1 VSALPPNAA
10 RPPADLRGRHD
21 LGEIVGYG
29 WRIYLRNFSPL
40 FALAL
45 LTVPV
50 QMLVGAI
57 QARVDAADRMNVTYA
72 LLLPN
77 ALVSLI
83 AGAAVVDAVHRF
95 TGGVRP
101 SFGESLDAALGRF
114 WALFT
119 TTLLSGAVV
128 ALSVLAVPGLALV
141 WLVRRDARVD
151 GRRDWWFA
159 IVPLALTVYLIVR
172 WQFVAQAVMVRGQR
186 NWAALDE
193 SAGAVRG
200 AWWRTFGVLLVLF
213 AIEAGFTSLG
223 TIAAPLPPLA
233 AATISGV
240 IAALA
245 LPFSFAAQ
253 TLLYYDLKARQAE
266 ARTASTPERPAED
279 GNEREEQMTEQAE

>member
-1 VSALPPNAA
+1 M

-21 LGEIVGYG
+21 LGEIVGYA
-29 WRIYLRNFSPL
+29 WRIYLRNFGTL

-50 QMLVGAI
+50 QMLAGAI
-57 QARVDAADRMNVTYA
+57 QAQVDSGDRMNVTYA

-114 WALFT
+114 WALLT
-119 TTLLSGAVV
+119 TSALSGAVV
-128 ALSVLAVPGLALV
+128 ALSLLSVPGLALV
-141 WLVRRDARVD
+141 WLIRRDARVD
-151 GRRDWWFA
+151 GKRDWWFA
-159 IVPLALTVYLIVR
+159 VLPLALTVYLIVR
-172 WQFVAQAVMVRGQR
+172 WQFIAQAVMLRGDR

-193 SAGAVRG
+193 SARVVRG
-200 AWWRTFGVLLVLF
+200 IWWRTLGVLLVLF
-213 AIEAGFTSLG
+213 AIEFGFASLG
-223 TIAAPLPPLA
+223 TVAAPLPPLA
-233 AATISGV
+233 AATAGGV
-240 IAALA
+240 VAALA

-266 ARTASTPERPAED
+266 ARAASAPKLSADDDSERD
-279 GNEREEQMTEQAE
+279 EQVTEQAE